1 MNELTKIIKER
12 EKKFMN
18 IDFGGE
24 AGDVRWGKLSE
35 HNRQTSI
42 ALIEGAI
49 EMVEEKI
56 AMVKLFTIVEI
67 VSLRQ
72 LKKEFEKTLKD
83 LKHEN

>member
-1 MNELTKIIKER
+1 MKNKLTALIKER
-12 EKKFMN
+12 EKKFMS

-24 AGDVRWGKLSE
+24 AGNVRWGKLFE
-35 HNRQTSI
+35 HNRQTSV
-42 ALIEGAI
+42 ALIEGVI

-72 LKKEFEKTLKD
+72 LKKELQKTLKE
-83 LKHEN
+83 LKQE